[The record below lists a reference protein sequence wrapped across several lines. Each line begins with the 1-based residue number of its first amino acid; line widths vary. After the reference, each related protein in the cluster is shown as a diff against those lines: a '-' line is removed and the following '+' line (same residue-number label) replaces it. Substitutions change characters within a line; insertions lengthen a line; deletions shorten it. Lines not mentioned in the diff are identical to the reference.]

1 VGLISRRIRNH
12 TRRNAYGLIAVF
24 IALGGTSYAVSKL
37 PKNSVGP
44 KQIKANA
51 VGTSEAADDALTGSD
66 INEGTLG
73 QVSRADSADSA
84 AGAQNANL
92 LDDLDSSDFLRA
104 GAQAGGDLSG
114 TLSDLQIGSD
124 AVGQPELAPPEP
136 WNEVGDGDG
145 PAFGTGTN
153 WNCGPP
159 AVTNFDSNHNSAAFY
174 RDPFGTVHLKGL
186 VKSGVN
192 DACGSFF
199 ELPPGYRP
207 AKRSVFNARESSGTI
222 RVNVDGPAF
231 GRGLAIAGVVG
242 LDTMLPANTF
252 VSLDGI
258 TFRCAPSGQNGCP

>member
-1 VGLISRRIRNH
+1 MSLISGRVRNH
-12 TRRNAYGLIAVF
+12 IRRNAYGLIAVF

-73 QVSRADSADSA
+73 QVSSAQSAD
-84 AGAQNANL
+84 L
-92 LDDLDSSDFLRA
+92 LDDLDSADLLRSD
-104 GAQAGGDLSG
+104 AQAGGDLAG

-124 AVGQPELAPPEP
+124 AVGQSELAPPEP
-136 WNEVGDGDG
+136 WNEVGDADG

-159 AVTNFDSNHNSAAFY
+159 AVTNLDSNHNSAAFY

-186 VKSGVN
+186 VRSGAN

-207 AKRSVFNARESSGTI
+207 ARRSVFNARESSGTI

-231 GRGLAIAGVVG
+231 GFAVAGVVG
-242 LDTMLPANTF
+242 LDTMLPADTF